1 MMEDLSELRDL
12 IIHAVP
18 LHGKDVLTRIDSEE
32 ALLLWLTERIEQLI
46 AHDFEGLLFLLYRID
61 VSEQKV
67 RQTLADTNGEGAAL
81 TIATL
86 IVERQKQKLK
96 LRRQMGKFP
105 TSTDDPERW

>member
-1 MMEDLSELRDL
+1 MEDLSDLKDL
-12 IIHAVP
+12 ILHAVP
-18 LHGKDVLTRIDSEE
+18 SDGKDALTGVVTEE
-32 ALLLWLTERIEQLI
+32 AFLTWLTERIEQLI

-67 RQTLADTNGEGAAL
+67 RQMLADTKGEGAAR

-86 IVERQKQKLK
+86 IMERQRQKLR